1 MPGIDTY
8 YRNTAE
14 KKISG
19 QQFGLKQD
27 FIVPPKGSQ
36 EAMLIG
42 RTSRMGIDVD
52 NLAYRGHIPNCET
65 NKIKLP
71 MMTLGTDQGKFEN
84 YF

>member
-1 MPGIDTY
+1 MPGIGTY

-36 EAMLIG
+36 EGNAYRK

-52 NLAYRGHIPNCET
+52 NLAYRGHIPSFAET
-65 NKIKLP
+65 PTKLNF
-71 MMTLGTDQGKFEN
+71 Q
-84 YF
+84 